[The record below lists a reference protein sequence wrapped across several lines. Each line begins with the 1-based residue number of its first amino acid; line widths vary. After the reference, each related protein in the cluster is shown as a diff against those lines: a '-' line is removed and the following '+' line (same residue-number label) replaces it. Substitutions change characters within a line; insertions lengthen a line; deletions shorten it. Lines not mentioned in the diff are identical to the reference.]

1 MSEDLLGPPEALEV
15 RILDLSGANGTEP
28 VEVVRGFTSLA
39 HANAFARRRVRDSVE
54 ICRGRGMTA
63 EQVRDA
69 WFTFGE
75 DAELGGT
82 ADGPPLE
89 GAWRSA
95 TELADFAATPC
106 RDREERNWRMLD
118 PRGLTEADD
127 DDADD
132 GPQEDG
138 EETP

>member
-1 MSEDLLGPPEALEV
+1 MSEAILGPPEGLEV
-15 RILDLSGANGTEP
+15 RILDMSGANGNEP

-75 DAELGGT
+75 DAEVGGS
-82 ADGPPLE
+82 GEGSPLLE

-95 TELADFAATPC
+95 TEIADFAATPC
-106 RDREERNWRMLD
+106 RDREERNWRVLD
-118 PRGLTEADD
+118 PRGLTEDD
-127 DDADD
+127 DDAEDD
-132 GPQEDG
+132 TG